1 MNSAVIPIPDAALI
15 DAAHH
20 GIVTDRQRLLLSRHW
35 ARRLKLFSSKMSSS
49 VMLGSSRSKF
59 RGRGMEFDEVRP
71 YQAGDDIRTI
81 DWKVTARANG
91 TYTKLFREE
100 RERPCHII
108 VDQRDSLFFGS
119 TGLFKSV
126 LAAELSAALG
136 WAAFSAGD
144 RVGAQVIGQH
154 TEIDIRAKNSR
165 KAVLKLVHDL
175 HQANTDLLK
184 SKAGGNTINSAGN
197 QAADKTGK
205 KLSDYIEESQRIVR
219 PGTAVFLISD
229 FYDIDPKAVKA
240 ISKLGRH
247 ADLTLIRISDPLEE
261 HLPIS
266 GSLPISDGHR
276 VAKFRL
282 TSKAKNEYLGSVDQ
296 RISLLNQSA
305 ALSKSRLVMASTTS
319 TARKVLTSAFQS

>member
-1 MNSAVIPIPDAALI
+1 MNSNSTQETTLT

-20 GIVTDRQRLLLSRHW
+20 GIVTDLQRLLLSRHW
-35 ARRLKLFSSKMSSS
+35 ARLLKLFSSKMSSS

-91 TYTKLFREE
+91 AYTKLFREE

-108 VDQRDSLFFGS
+108 VDQRNSLFFGS

-126 LAAELSAALG
+126 LAAEISTALG
-136 WAAFSAGD
+136 WAALATGD
-144 RVGAQVIGQH
+144 RVGAQIIGQQ

-165 KAVLKLVHDL
+165 KAVLKLIHEL
-175 HQANTDLLK
+175 HQANTQLLANK
-184 SKAGGNTINSAGN
+184 VTTDTNDDSQSQLANTSS
-197 QAADKTGK
+197 K
-205 KLSDYIEESQRIVR
+205 KLSYYIDESQRIVR
-219 PGTAVFLISD
+219 PGTAVFVISD
-229 FYDIDPKAVKA
+229 FYDIDQAAVKA

-247 ADLTLIRISDPLEE
+247 ADLTLIRVTDPLEE
-261 HLPIS
+261 HLPAS
-266 GSLPISDGHR
+266 GSLPISDGKR

-282 TSKAKNEYLGSVDQ
+282 TSKTKDVYRKSVDQ
-296 RISLLNQSA
+296 RASLLNQA
-305 ALSKSRLVMASTTS
+305 TTLSKSRLIMANTTL
-319 TARKVLTSAFQS
+319 TARKILTGVFQS